1 MSYKVFISKKI
12 DKFINSLTNSKA
24 IRGKLTLLENFKSE
38 QKLNLDI
45 KSMKGN
51 WRGYYRIRFGSVRF
65 IFRIIDDSI
74 VFIEE
79 ANYRGKIYK

>member
-1 MSYKVFISKKI
+1 MSYRVFIPKKI
-12 DKFINSLTNSKA
+12 DKFINSLSNSE
-24 IRGKLTLLENFKSE
+24 IVRDKLKLLKNFKSE

-51 WRGYYRIRFGSVRF
+51 WRGYYRIRLGSVRF
-65 IFRIIDDSI
+65 IFRIVEDSI

-79 ANYRGKIYK
+79 ANYRGKVYS